1 MFWRLPYWEL
11 GKLKILD
18 KKMLTKGKKK
28 QKQKKKQQQ
37 NLLAVLFS
45 VILIQN
51 IRIQNVG
58 LICTTY

>member
-1 MFWRLPYWEL
+1 
-11 GKLKILD
+11 
-18 KKMLTKGKKK
+18 MLTKGKKNK
-28 QKQKKKQQQ
+28 NKKKKQQQ
-37 NLLAVLFS
+37 NLLAVLFY